1 MKRIIASKRDLIL
14 LSTASFL
21 FFLLATVG
29 LMQEVLGLVEE
40 KGAGLLFFFLF
51 GAIDYLFLWTLN
63 REACV
68 VWVDNSIVK
77 RKGLLWGFYKE
88 CPISSI
94 KAVKIRYVYKTGD
107 CIFLIDGYNS
117 NRFGGFS
124 RLKKDCFIYFRKTKK
139 NIAFLRTFWS
149 GSVEEWR

>member
-14 LSTASFL
+14 LSTVSLSF
-21 FFLLATVG
+21 FFLSMVG
-29 LMQEVLGLVEE
+29 LMQEAFGLVEE

-51 GAIDYLFLWTLN
+51 GAIDFLFLWTLN

-68 VWVDNSIVK
+68 VWVDNGVVK

-94 KAVKIRYVYKTGD
+94 KAVKIRSLYKTGD

-117 NRFGGFS
+117 NRFGGYS

-149 GSVEEWR
+149 GSVEQWY